1 MTGDNMENRLPLEEY
16 HTAEEYYESPEDERR
31 ELVNG
36 YFYDMSSPGRLHQKV
51 LGLIF
56 RKIGDYI
63 DSKGGKCE
71 VYPAPF
77 SVQLKEDEDTVL
89 EPDISVICDP
99 EKLNDRGCLGAP
111 DWIIEI
117 VSKSNASNDYIR
129 KTNLYERAGVKEYW
143 IVDPAEKTVYVYHFG
158 TEDFRVK
165 HYSFRDRIPSGIYE
179 DLTIDFSGIDDSLQ
193 G

>member
-1 MTGDNMENRLPLEEY
+1 MENRLPVEEY
-16 HTAEEYYESPEDERR
+16 HTAKEYYDSPEDERM
-31 ELVNG
+31 ELIDG
-36 YFYDMSSPGRLHQKV
+36 YFYGMASPGRLHQKI

-77 SVQLKEDEDTVL
+77 SVQLNEEEDTVF

-99 EKLNDRGCLGAP
+99 GKLNDRGCLGAP

-117 VSKSNASNDYIR
+117 VFPGNPGHDYIT
-129 KTNLYERAGVKEYW
+129 KLNKYMEGGVREYW
-143 IVDPAEKTVYVYHFG
+143 IAGPEKESLTVYAGELATVTPEIYRF
-158 TEDFRVK
+158 TDTVK
-165 HYSFRDRIPSGIYE
+165 AGIYG
-179 DLTIDFSGIDDSLQ
+179 DLEIDFKEIQ
-193 G
+193 EKIREK